1 MARDTEN
8 KAFYSVGI
16 PKDSETYQQLLY
28 DARESGISVAKLIA
42 LRTAYSYKMEK
53 MLTGMSQRVTVPTN
67 EQVEEPAEEPEEDF
81 SQADLNADAALDAW

>member
-16 PKDSETYQQLLY
+16 PKDSQTYQKLLQ

-42 LRTAYSYKMEK
+42 LRVADWYKM
-53 MLTGMSQRVTVPTN
+53 GG
-67 EQVEEPAEEPEEDF
+67 QVMVMPQMVSPSGEPVIEEPEPEEDF